1 VAEGRAVGVIPARL
15 AATRLPRKPLAD
27 IAGRPMIRWVWERAS
42 AAELLD
48 EVIVATPDEEI
59 VSACASFGAR
69 AVLTAPEHPTGTDRV
84 AEAAAGLEAE
94 LVVNIQGDEP
104 LIRGEDLDAL
114 VSAMRSDGDAAL
126 GSLMFP
132 LAEEEDASDPNL
144 VKVVVDR
151 CGRALYFSRSCIPYD
166 RTGARPARF
175 GHIGVYAWRR
185 DRLLEFARMERG
197 RLEEAES
204 LEQLR
209 ALEAGWKIRM
219 VPTDFRPVGVDTPAD
234 LERARRALGA

>member
-1 VAEGRAVGVIPARL
+1 MDEGRAVGVIPARL

-27 IAGRPMIRWVWERAS
+27 IGGRPMVCRVWERAS
-42 AAELLD
+42 EARLLD

-59 VSACASFGAR
+59 ASVCASFGAR

-84 AEAAAGLEAE
+84 AEAAAGLEADI
-94 LVVNIQGDEP
+94 VVNIQGDEP

-114 VSAMRSDGDAAL
+114 VSAMRSDAEAAL
-126 GSLMFP
+126 GSLMFR
-132 LAEEEDASDPNL
+132 LGDGDDAEDPNL
-144 VKVVVDR
+144 VKVVV
-151 CGRALYFSRSCIPYD
+151 GRDGWALYFSRSCIPYA
-166 RTGARPARF
+166 RGTARPERF

-185 DRLLEFARMERG
+185 GRLMEFAKMERG

-219 VPTDFRPVGVDTPAD
+219 VLTDFRPVGVDTPED
-234 LERARRALGA
+234 LERARRALGV

>member
-1 VAEGRAVGVIPARL
+1 MAEGRAIGVIPARL

-27 IAGRPMIRWVWERAS
+27 IGGKPMIRWVWERAS

-59 VSACASFGAR
+59 ASVCASFGAR

-84 AEAAAGLEAE
+84 AEAAGGINADI
-94 LVVNIQGDEP
+94 VVNIQGDEP
-104 LIRGEDLDAL
+104 LIRAEDLDAL
-114 VSAMRSDGDAAL
+114 VSAMRADADAAL

-132 LAEEEDASDPNL
+132 LGDGEDASDPNL
-144 VKVVVDR
+144 VKVVV
-151 CGRALYFSRSCIPYD
+151 GRDGCALYFSRSCIPYD
-166 RTGARPARF
+166 RTGIHPARY

-185 DRLLEFARMERG
+185 DRLMAFAHLERG

-219 VPTDFRPVGVDTPAD
+219 VMTDFRPVGVDTPED